1 MAKILKKILI
11 SMFVLLF
18 ILLLYVIL
26 FKTNQEY
33 IFKRENINISKVL
46 VIAIDFIFV
55 FLFVSLVK
63 VKDISSKKYYV
74 LISFMQIIF
83 FVFQIIILLNI
94 KYNTGWDVKYIKDA
108 VDTYIKNGNIINNDY
123 LTMYPNNLLLV
134 GILAILAKL
143 PFIGKYYITTL
154 IFNTAIVNISVLFS
168 SLSMKNYHSN
178 KAGILIYLFT
188 IPLILLNPWF
198 VIPYSDTFSF
208 LFISIICYIYSKTEK
223 KQKDLYLIVFL
234 SIFGSFIKPTVIIP
248 IISIIICEL
257 LYKKNKQYK
266 NYKNYIIVFFSII
279 SALLLKDCIINNLN
293 FRPVSGKHSMTMF
306 HYLAM
311 GQNNNTFGTYNYMD
325 EMNSYNHGIKYD
337 INQFKSRF
345 KKNIGSNHINLLIN
359 KTAIAFGDGSF
370 GWGSYGTF
378 FSNKESKKIKN
389 NVFQELYYENGKYYD
404 CFLYISNLIF
414 YCLLLFLPFILLKK
428 INKNE
433 LFLITT
439 FIGLFVF
446 ILIFEPHSRYIYSF
460 SSIIISIS
468 LLGLYKIYD
477 LLK

>member
-198 VIPYSDTFSF
+198 VIPYSDTFYF
-208 LFISIICYIYSKTEK
+208 LFISIICYIYSK
-223 KQKDLYLIVFL
+223 V
-234 SIFGSFIKPTVIIP
+234 
-248 IISIIICEL
+248 
-257 LYKKNKQYK
+257 
-266 NYKNYIIVFFSII
+266 
-279 SALLLKDCIINNLN
+279 
-293 FRPVSGKHSMTMF
+293 
-306 HYLAM
+306 
-311 GQNNNTFGTYNYMD
+311 
-325 EMNSYNHGIKYD
+325 
-337 INQFKSRF
+337 
-345 KKNIGSNHINLLIN
+345 
-359 KTAIAFGDGSF
+359 
-370 GWGSYGTF
+370 
-378 FSNKESKKIKN
+378 
-389 NVFQELYYENGKYYD
+389 
-404 CFLYISNLIF
+404 
-414 YCLLLFLPFILLKK
+414 
-428 INKNE
+428 
-433 LFLITT
+433 
-439 FIGLFVF
+439 
-446 ILIFEPHSRYIYSF
+446 
-460 SSIIISIS
+460 
-468 LLGLYKIYD
+468 
-477 LLK
+477 